1 MKKIKPL
8 VFSLAILL
16 FLFSATMVAIMYGRG
31 YRFGLTSGKIELS
44 GTGLLVVSSLPDGAQ
59 VLVNDK
65 LSTATNDTINLFPG
79 QYSVK
84 IVKDGYFVWQKSV
97 KVQKEVV
104 TKIHAFL
111 LPNAPKLE
119 SITALGV
126 TRPVIDPSGS
136 RLAYTI
142 ASQSA
147 KKNGVYV
154 MDMTT
159 RPILTLQSASTQIVS
174 DAQANF
180 SDAQLSWS
188 PDGTEI
194 VATISASPTQST
206 TYLLDASGFNNN
218 IQDITN
224 TLPIVNQTWEK
235 EIAEKE
241 KARMATL
248 KAPLRKL
255 LEENFRIISY
265 SADETKILYT
275 ASASA
280 TLSYVIKPRLIG
292 IDSTPEQRNVVKDKI
307 YVYDIREDKNYELP
321 ISNFI
326 RQFGGS
332 NSQGNF
338 ALGWMPDSKRLLYT
352 HDKKIDI
359 MEFDGGNQT
368 TVFAGPFED
377 NFVFP
382 WPSGSK
388 IVMLTNLGNT
398 NISSNLYIITLE

>member
-1 MKKIKPL
+1 MKRQL

-174 DAQANF
+174 DTQANF

-218 IQDITN
+218 IQDITT
-224 TLPIVNQTWEK
+224 TLSAVNQAWEK

-248 KAPLRKL
+248 KTPLRKL
-255 LEENFRIISY
+255 LEENFHIISY

-292 IDSTPEQRNVVKDKI
+292 IDSTPEQRSIVKNKI
-307 YVYDIREDKNYELP
+307 YAYDIKEDKNYELP
-321 ISNFI
+321 ISN
-326 RQFGGS
+326 
-332 NSQGNF
+332 SQGDF

-359 MEFDGGNQT
+359 MEFDGGNQAT
-368 TVFAGPFED
+368 IYAGPFED

-388 IVMLTNLGNT
+388 VVMLTNLGNT